1 MRLKERMGG
10 RTRGWMTYQLIGPNG
25 LIEERKENLVVAN
38 ALTIMAKAIM
48 GQSLVDQVTMLKASV
63 ALASV
68 GVTYTLAAADTAQF
82 VAVFDEASFN
92 DTLDEASLESVADG
106 QFSDITGL
114 SILKDNTMRLIIT
127 WTIQIA

>member
-1 MRLKERMGG
+1 MGKG
-10 RTRGWMTYQLIGPNG
+10 TRGWITYQLIGPNG

-48 GQSLVDQVTMLKASV
+48 GQSLIDQVTLLKASV
-63 ALASV
+63 VLASV

-82 VAVFDEASFN
+82 IATFDETSFN
-92 DTLDEASLESVADG
+92 DTLDEASLESSADG

>member
-1 MRLKERMGG
+1 MKVKEKVAGK
-10 RTRGWMTYQLIGPNG
+10 TKGWITYQLIGPNG

-48 GQSLVDQVTMLKASV
+48 GQSMVDQVALLKASTQLAV
-63 ALASV
+63 AN
-68 GVTYTLAAADTAQF
+68 VTYSLAASDTAQF
-82 VAVFDEASFN
+82 VATFDEDSFN
-92 DTLDEASLESVADG
+92 DTIDEASLESSSDG

-114 SILKDNTMRLIIT
+114 SISKDNTMRLIIT

>member
-1 MRLKERMGG
+1 MRLKERMGKG
-10 RTRGWMTYQLIGPNG
+10 TRGWITYQLIGPNG

-48 GQSLVDQVTMLKASV
+48 GQSLIDQVTLLKASV
-63 ALASV
+63 VLASV

-82 VAVFDEASFN
+82 IATFDETSFN
-92 DTLDEASLESVADG
+92 DTLDEASLESSADG